1 MEAAG
6 SRGHT
11 TALQPGQ
18 PSKCEPLFS
27 STRALW
33 RAPLLLSH
41 HLGSPQIPQA
51 PEGCLCPKHPTL
63 APFSSLPACS
73 VLVGAGWGRGWPL
86 NPLGAWRGQSPE
98 PKAQSMAPGLSV
110 AEPPALERTAS
121 RMGTASFYSR
131 GASEPSPQLPPS
143 SCERPTAAGG

>member
-86 NPLGAWRGQSPE
+86 NLLGAWRGQSPE
-98 PKAQSMAPGLSV
+98 PKAQSRGQGLSV

-121 RMGTASFYSR
+121 RMGTTSFYSR
-131 GASEPSPQLPPS
+131 GASEPSPQLLPS